1 MSGWRIR
8 AGHQRL
14 DKLRYI
20 PDNIT
25 MKLRMATDHKLKTVL
40 ILSVL
45 LSGTPSPSSA
55 VESTVHTPPPVSG
68 HDVSPETITPA
79 DVFARVQL
87 IRKELDVL
95 RFEMGKPAGR
105 EREVGLLVEQATP
118 HEVFF
123 QARTMEQKMTR
134 LVGELT
140 GTESTVDDQLTPRN
154 IQPFHSWKIA
164 DRVLHQIQILKL
176 ALDVHAQNSE
186 ALPDPNTTPTQV
198 FFLIGLANQQLN
210 RLLTHQFTPY
220 DVIGQVTLGI
230 RYLSGLL
237 HLFPGAS
244 IVPTFPDLEHGRE
257 PWDVY
262 YRLTECY
269 SELGAIART
278 SQVKMLTLATQ
289 NLDRPN
295 IQPNDVYDLATL
307 IVSELAYLH
316 GHLPEAELPPIATP
330 PRPVVPSHV
339 YQQAG
344 GLQSLLKELRNL
356 VQIRPQWLHE

>member
-1 MSGWRIR
+1 
-8 AGHQRL
+8 
-14 DKLRYI
+14 
-20 PDNIT
+20 
-25 MKLRMATDHKLKTVL
+25 MKLRMATDHKLRTVL

-45 LSGTPSPSSA
+45 LSGIPSPGSA

-87 IRKELDVL
+87 ILKELDVL
-95 RFEMGKPAGR
+95 RFEMGKPAAR
-105 EREVGLLVEQATP
+105 QVGLLVEQATP

-123 QARTMEQKMTR
+123 QAQTMERKMAR

-140 GTESTVDDQLTPRN
+140 GTESTVDDQLTPQPIPRD

-164 DRVLHQIQILKL
+164 DQVLHQIQGLKL
-176 ALDVHAQNSE
+176 ALDVHEENSE

-210 RLLTHQFTPY
+210 RLLAHQFTPY

-237 HLFPGAS
+237 QLFPGAS
-244 IVPTFPDLEHGRE
+244 TAPTFPELEHGRE

-316 GHLPEAELPPIATP
+316 GHLPEADLPPIATP

-344 GLQSLLKELRNL
+344 GLHSLLKELRNH